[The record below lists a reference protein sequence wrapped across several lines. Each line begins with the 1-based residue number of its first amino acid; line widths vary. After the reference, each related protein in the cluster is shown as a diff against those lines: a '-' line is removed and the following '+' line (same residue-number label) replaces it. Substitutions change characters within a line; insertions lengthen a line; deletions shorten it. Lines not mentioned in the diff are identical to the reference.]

1 MNMATE
7 ESVIDQPPATD
18 EPPTNI
24 GPYRRV
30 LVVDDETSLRQTFA
44 RILHQIGCEVI
55 TAPDGLEALQR
66 LEVTP
71 YDLVYL
77 DIRLPGLDGLQV
89 LRQIHDRYPEVAVVL
104 LTAYASINTAVE
116 AVRLGATDYLIKPI
130 TPEALMAR
138 TRTILAD
145 QAIQR
150 RRREIQEQINA
161 LQAELKKLEQ
171 APAAALELT
180 LATDDRFMKRGNLLL
195 DLHARRATCADRVL
209 TLPPTAF
216 DYLVALARHA
226 PDVVPYQTLVVE
238 AQGYQTD
245 LRQAQELTKWH
256 IHMLREALER
266 ESAGACHLLTVRGT
280 GYRLVVD

>member
-1 MNMATE
+1 MATE
-7 ESVIDQPPATD
+7 ESATD
-18 EPPTNI
+18 RQSATDKSQTSL

-30 LVVDDETSLRQTFA
+30 LVVDDEAHLRQTFA
-44 RILHQIGCEVI
+44 RILHQMGCEVT
-55 TAPDGLEALQR
+55 TAADGAEALQR
-66 LEVTP
+66 LEVAP

-77 DIRLPGLDGLQV
+77 DIRLPGMDGLQV
-89 LRQIHDRYPEVAVVL
+89 LRQIHDRYPRLAVVL
-104 LTAYASINTAVE
+104 LTAYASIKSAVE

-130 TPEALMAR
+130 TPEALIAR

-145 QAIQR
+145 QAVQR
-150 RRREIQEQINA
+150 RRREIQEQIDA
-161 LQAELKKLEQ
+161 LQAELKTLDQ
-171 APAAALELT
+171 APTEMPAVITPA
-180 LATDDRFMKRGNLLL
+180 DDRFLKRGTLIL
-195 DLHARRATCADRVL
+195 DLHTRRATYADRVL

-216 DYLVALARHA
+216 DYLVVLARHA

-266 ESAGACHLLTVRGT
+266 ESAGSCHLLTVRGT

>member
-1 MNMATE
+1 MAAE
-7 ESVIDQPPATD
+7 EAATD
-18 EPPTNI
+18 RPPTTAESQTDL
-24 GPYRRV
+24 GPYRRI
-30 LVVDDETSLRQTFA
+30 LVVDDEANLRQSLA
-44 RILHQIGCEVI
+44 RILHQMGGEVT
-55 TAPDGLEALQR
+55 TAADGAEALQR
-66 LEVTP
+66 LEAAP

-77 DIRLPGLDGLQV
+77 DIRLPGMDGLQV
-89 LRQIHDRYPEVAVVL
+89 LRQIHDRYPQLAVVL
-104 LTAYASINTAVE
+104 LTAHASISSAVE

-130 TPEALMAR
+130 TPEALIAR

-150 RRREIQEQINA
+150 RRREIQEQIDA
-161 LQAELKKLEQ
+161 LQVELKTLDQ
-171 APAAALELT
+171 SLAPLPA
-180 LATDDRFMKRGNLLL
+180 LATPADDRFLKRGALIL
-195 DLHARRATCADRVL
+195 DLHTRRATYVDRVL

-216 DYLVALARHA
+216 DYLVVLARHA

-266 ESAGACHLLTVRGT
+266 ESAGSCHLLTVRGS

>member
-1 MNMATE
+1 MANQGSTT
-7 ESVIDQPPATD
+7 DPQPETG
-18 EPPTNI
+18 EPPT
-24 GPYRRV
+24 GLGASRRV
-30 LVVDDETSLRQTFA
+30 LVVDDEANLRQTIA
-44 RILHQIGCEVI
+44 RILHQLGCEVT
-55 TAPDGLEALQR
+55 TAADGAEALQR
-66 LEVTP
+66 LEGAS

-77 DIRLPGLDGLQV
+77 DIRLPGMDGLQV
-89 LRQIHDRYPEVAVVL
+89 LRQVHDRYPQLAVVL
-104 LTAYASINTAVE
+104 LTAYASISSAVE

-130 TPEALMAR
+130 SPEALIAR

-145 QAIQR
+145 QAVQR
-150 RRREIQEQINA
+150 RRREIQDQIDA
-161 LQAELKKLEQ
+161 LQTELKTLDQSSEVI
-171 APAAALELT
+171 PASITPA
-180 LATDDRFMKRGNLLL
+180 DDRFLRRGTLIL
-195 DLHARRATCADRVL
+195 DLHTRRATHADRVL

-216 DYLVALARHA
+216 DYLVVLARHA

-266 ESAGACHLLTVRGT
+266 ESAGSCHLLTVRGS

>member
-1 MNMATE
+1 MATE
-7 ESVIDQPPATD
+7 ESATDRQPATE
-18 EPPTNI
+18 EPQTSL

-30 LVVDDETSLRQTFA
+30 LVVDDEANLRQTLA
-44 RILHQIGCEVI
+44 RILHQMGCEVT
-55 TAPDGLEALQR
+55 TAADGSEALQR
-66 LEVTP
+66 LEAAP

-77 DIRLPGLDGLQV
+77 DIRLPGMDGLQV
-89 LRQIHDRYPEVAVVL
+89 LRQIHDRYPQLAVVL
-104 LTAYASINTAVE
+104 LTAYASINSAVE

-130 TPEALMAR
+130 SPEALIAR

-145 QAIQR
+145 QTVQR
-150 RRREIQEQINA
+150 RRREIQEQIDA
-161 LQAELKKLEQ
+161 LQAELKTLDQ
-171 APAAALELT
+171 APVVTPSLVTPA
-180 LATDDRFMKRGNLLL
+180 DDRFLKRGALIL
-195 DLHARRATCADRVL
+195 DLHTRRATYADRVL

-216 DYLVALARHA
+216 DYFVVLARHA
-226 PDVVPYQTLVVE
+226 PDVVSYQTLVVE

-266 ESAGACHLLTVRGT
+266 ESAGSCHLLTVRGT

>member
-1 MNMATE
+1 MATE
-7 ESVIDQPPATD
+7 DSAINRPPSTGELPAGL
-18 EPPTNI
+18 

-30 LVVDDETSLRQTFA
+30 LVVDDEASLRQTFA
-44 RILHQIGCEVI
+44 RILHQLGCEVT
-55 TAPDGLEALQR
+55 TASDGSEALQR
-66 LEVTP
+66 LEVAP

-77 DIRLPGLDGLQV
+77 DIRLPGMDGLQV
-89 LRQIHDRYPEVAVVL
+89 LRLIHDRYPQLAVVL
-104 LTAYASINTAVE
+104 LTAYASINSAVE

-130 TPEALMAR
+130 NPEMLIAR
-138 TRTILAD
+138 TRTILTD

-150 RRREIQEQINA
+150 RRREIQEQIDA
-161 LQAELKKLEQ
+161 LQAELKTLDQ
-171 APAAALELT
+171 PPAAT
-180 LATDDRFMKRGNLLL
+180 PGFTPPIDDRFLKRGTLIL
-195 DLHARRATCADRVL
+195 DLHTRRATCVDRVL

-245 LRQAQELTKWH
+245 LRQAQDLTKWH

-266 ESAGACHLLTVRGT
+266 ESAGACQLLTVRGT

>member
-1 MNMATE
+1 VT
-7 ESVIDQPPATD
+7 
-18 EPPTNI
+18 
-24 GPYRRV
+24 
-30 LVVDDETSLRQTFA
+30 
-44 RILHQIGCEVI
+44 
-55 TAPDGLEALQR
+55 TAADGTEALQR
-66 LEVTP
+66 LEVAP

-77 DIRLPGLDGLQV
+77 DIRLPGMDGLQV
-89 LRQIHDRYPEVAVVL
+89 LRQIHDRYPQIAVVL
-104 LTAYASINTAVE
+104 LTAHASIQSAAE

-130 TPEALMAR
+130 TPEALIAR

-145 QAIQR
+145 QAVQR
-150 RRREIQEQINA
+150 RRREIQEQIDA
-161 LQAELKKLEQ
+161 LQAELKALDR
-171 APAAALELT
+171 APEEMPAFITPA
-180 LATDDRFMKRGNLLL
+180 DDRFLKRGTLIL
-195 DLHARRATCADRVL
+195 DLHTRRATYVDRVL

-216 DYLVALARHA
+216 DYLVVLARHA

-266 ESAGACHLLTVRGT
+266 ESAGSCHLLTVRGN

>member
-1 MNMATE
+1 MTE
-7 ESVIDQPPATD
+7 ESATDHPPAPS
-18 EPPTNI
+18 ELPLNI

-30 LVVDDETSLRQTFA
+30 LVVDDEANLRQSLA
-44 RILHQIGCEVI
+44 RILHQLGCEVT
-55 TAPDGLEALQR
+55 TAADGVEALQR
-66 LEVTP
+66 LEATP

-77 DIRLPGLDGLQV
+77 DIRLPGMDGLEV
-89 LRQIHDRYPEVAVVL
+89 LRQVHDRYPQLAVVL
-104 LTAYASINTAVE
+104 LTAYASIKTAVE

-130 TPEALMAR
+130 NPDVLIAR

-145 QAIQR
+145 QAVQR
-150 RRREIQEQINA
+150 RRHEIQEQIDA
-161 LQAELKKLEQ
+161 LQAELKALDQSPEV
-171 APAAALELT
+171 APT
-180 LATDDRFMKRGNLLL
+180 LALPADDRFLRRGRLVL
-195 DLHARRATCADRVL
+195 DLHARRATYADRVL

-216 DYLVALARHA
+216 DYLLALARHA

-266 ESAGACHLLTVRGT
+266 ESAGMCQLLTVRGT

>member
-1 MNMATE
+1 MTTE
-7 ESVIDQPPATD
+7 ESAIDRSPATG
-18 EPPTNI
+18 ELPTSL
-24 GPYRRV
+24 GLYRRV
-30 LVVDDETSLRQTFA
+30 LVVDDEASLRQTFA
-44 RILHQIGCEVI
+44 RMLHQIGCEVT
-55 TAPDGLEALQR
+55 TAADGTEALQR
-66 LEVTP
+66 LEVAP

-77 DIRLPGLDGLQV
+77 DIRLPGIDGLEV
-89 LRQIHDRYPEVAVVL
+89 LRQVHDRYPQLAVVL
-104 LTAYASINTAVE
+104 LTAHASISSAVE

-130 TPEALMAR
+130 TPEALISR

-145 QAIQR
+145 QTIQR

-161 LQAELKKLEQ
+161 LQAELKTLDMTPAV
-171 APAAALELT
+171 APGLIPP
-180 LATDDRFMKRGNLLL
+180 TDDRFLKRGTLLL
-195 DLHARRATCADRVL
+195 DLHTRRATYADRIL

-238 AQGYQTD
+238 AQGYETD

-256 IHMLREALER
+256 IHMLREALDR

>member
-1 MNMATE
+1 MATE
-7 ESVIDQPPATD
+7 ESAMDRPPATGGL
-18 EPPTNI
+18 PTSI

-30 LVVDDETSLRQTFA
+30 LVVDDEANLRQSLA
-44 RILHQIGCEVI
+44 RILHQMGCEVT
-55 TAPDGLEALQR
+55 TAADGAQALQR
-66 LEVTP
+66 LDTP

-77 DIRLPGLDGLQV
+77 DIRLPGMDGLQV
-89 LRQIHDRYPEVAVVL
+89 LRQIHDRYPQLAVVL
-104 LTAYASINTAVE
+104 LTAYASIKSAVE

-130 TPEALMAR
+130 NPEVLIAR

-145 QAIQR
+145 QAVQR
-150 RRREIQEQINA
+150 RRREIQEQIDA
-161 LQAELKKLEQ
+161 LQAELKTLDQIPVAPQ
-171 APAAALELT
+171 ALVPPP
-180 LATDDRFMKRGNLLL
+180 DDRFLKRGTLIL
-195 DLHARRATCADRVL
+195 DLHTRRATYADRVV

-216 DYLVALARHA
+216 DYLVVLARHA

-266 ESAGACHLLTVRGT
+266 ESAGLCHLLTVRGN

>member
-1 MNMATE
+1 MATE
-7 ESVIDQPPATD
+7 EPAIDRQPATA
-18 EPPTNI
+18 ELPASL

-30 LVVDDETSLRQTFA
+30 LVVDDEANLRQTFA
-44 RILHQIGCEVI
+44 RILHQMGCEVT
-55 TAPDGLEALQR
+55 TAADGAEALQR
-66 LEVTP
+66 LEVAP

-77 DIRLPGLDGLQV
+77 DIRLPGMDGLQV
-89 LRQIHDRYPEVAVVL
+89 LRQIHDRYAQLAVVL
-104 LTAYASINTAVE
+104 LTAYASIKSAVE

-130 TPEALMAR
+130 TPEALMTR
-138 TRTILAD
+138 TRSILAD
-145 QAIQR
+145 QAVQR
-150 RRREIQEQINA
+150 RRREIQQQIDA
-161 LQAELKKLEQ
+161 LQVELKTLDQDPQ
-171 APAAALELT
+171 ATATFVSP
-180 LATDDRFMKRGNLLL
+180 TDDRFLKRGTLLF
-195 DLHARRATCADRVL
+195 DLHTRRATCADRIL

-216 DYLVALARHA
+216 DYLVVLARHA

-266 ESAGACHLLTVRGT
+266 ESAGSCHLLTVRGT

>member
-1 MNMATE
+1 MATD
-7 ESVIDQPPATD
+7 ESKMDRPPATD
-18 EPPTNI
+18 EPPPGL

-30 LVVDDETSLRQTFA
+30 LIVDDEANLRQTLA
-44 RILHQIGCEVI
+44 RILHQMGCEVT
-55 TAPDGLEALQR
+55 TAADGAETLQHLESA
-66 LEVTP
+66 P

-77 DIRLPGLDGLQV
+77 DIRLPGMDGLQV
-89 LRQIHDRYPEVAVVL
+89 LRQIHDHFPQLAVVL
-104 LTAYASINTAVE
+104 LTAYASVKSAAE

-130 TPEALMAR
+130 TPEALIAR

-145 QAIQR
+145 QAVQH
-150 RRREIQEQINA
+150 RRREIQEQIDA
-161 LQAELKKLEQ
+161 LQAELKALDQSPEVT
-171 APAAALELT
+171 PAFITPA
-180 LATDDRFMKRGNLLL
+180 DDRFLKRGALIL
-195 DLHARRATCADRVL
+195 DLHTRRATYVDRVL

-216 DYLVALARHA
+216 DYLVVLARHA
-226 PDVVPYQTLVVE
+226 PNVVSYQTLVVE

-266 ESAGACHLLTVRGT
+266 ESAGSCHLLTVRGN

>member
-1 MNMATE
+1 
-7 ESVIDQPPATD
+7 
-18 EPPTNI
+18 
-24 GPYRRV
+24 
-30 LVVDDETSLRQTFA
+30 
-44 RILHQIGCEVI
+44 
-55 TAPDGLEALQR
+55 
-66 LEVTP
+66 
-71 YDLVYL
+71 
-77 DIRLPGLDGLQV
+77 V
-89 LRQIHDRYPEVAVVL
+89 LRQVHDRYPQSAVVL
-104 LTAYASINTAVE
+104 LTAHASIQSAVE

-130 TPEALMAR
+130 HPEVLIAR

-145 QAIQR
+145 QAVQR

-171 APAAALELT
+171 APEATPDLIP
-180 LATDDRFMKRGNLLL
+180 ATDDRFLKRGNLML
-195 DLHARRATCADRVL
+195 DLHTRRATCADRLL

-216 DYLVALARHA
+216 DYLTVLARHA

-245 LRQAQELTKWH
+245 LRQAQELAKWH

-266 ESAGACHLLTVRGT
+266 ESAGSCHLLTVRGT